1 MRTEVLDYIRSLSLG
16 NFNVSDELPREE
28 SGANLY
34 LKNPRRIYVD
44 RSQFE
49 ETPLLKTL
57 GSLTVYNSA
66 ETVSV
71 YFTVDAKLLPNN
83 YSALVDSLLA
93 AKDLNAAGG
102 YNDRT
107 ASVQTEFVNDLML
120 TRVDLTYT
128 KLR

>member
-1 MRTEVLDYIRSLSLG
+1 MRTEVIEYIKTLALG
-16 NFNVSDELPREE
+16 NFNVSEELPREE
-28 SGANLY
+28 SGAALY

-49 ETPLLKTL
+49 ETPLIKTL
-57 GSLTVYNSA
+57 GTLAIYNYV

-83 YSALVDSLLA
+83 YSSLVDSLLA
-93 AKDLNAAGG
+93 AKNLNPEGG
-102 YNDRT
+102 FNDRQ
-107 ASVQTEFVNDLML
+107 ASVSTEFVNDLML
-120 TRVDLTYT
+120 TRVDLTYS

>member
-28 SGANLY
+28 SGSPLY

-49 ETPLLKTL
+49 ETPVIKTL
-57 GSLTVYNSA
+57 GSISVYNYA

-93 AKDLNAAGG
+93 AKDLNQAGG

-107 ASVQTEFVNDLML
+107 ASTQTEFVNDLML

>member
-1 MRTEVLDYIRSLSLG
+1 MRTEVIDYIKSLSLG
-16 NFNVSDELPREE
+16 NFNASEELPREE
-28 SGANLY
+28 SGAALY

-44 RSQFE
+44 RSQFD
-49 ETPLLKTL
+49 ETPLIKTL

-93 AKDLNAAGG
+93 AKDLNSAGG
-102 YNDRT
+102 FNDRT
-107 ASVQTEFVNDLML
+107 ASVQSEFVNDLML

>member
-1 MRTEVLDYIRSLSLG
+1 MRTEVIDYIKTLALG
-16 NFNVSDELPREE
+16 NFNVSEELPREE
-28 SGANLY
+28 SGAALY

-49 ETPLLKTL
+49 ETPAVKTL
-57 GSLTVYNSA
+57 GSLTVYNSS

-93 AKDLNAAGG
+93 AKDLNPAGSF
-102 YNDRT
+102 NNRT
-107 ASVQTEFVNDLML
+107 AEVNTEFVNDLML